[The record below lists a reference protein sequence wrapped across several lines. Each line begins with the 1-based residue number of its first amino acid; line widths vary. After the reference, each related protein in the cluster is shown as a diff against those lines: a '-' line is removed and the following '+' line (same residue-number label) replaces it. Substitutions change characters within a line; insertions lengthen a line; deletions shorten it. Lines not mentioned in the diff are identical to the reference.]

1 MADDLVIAP
10 GVVIPEA
17 ELSWSAV
24 RSGGP
29 GGQNVNKVA
38 TKVEL
43 VFDLPA
49 TSALTP
55 AVVARLRRLA
65 ASRLDSEGRVVVTSQ
80 VTRSQARNL
89 EDARQR
95 LAELVRA
102 ALVVPK
108 KRRPTRPSKAAKRRR
123 LDSKAQGLGE
133 EEGASA
139 GARRLSSAR
148 LFATDLVLPLGARDA
163 HVKVVVV
170 GARVLRLL
178 EQLGR
183 FSNVL
188 LVAAMLRAVAE

>member
-1 MADDLVIAP
+1 
-10 GVVIPEA
+10 
-17 ELSWSAV
+17 V

-49 TSALTP
+49 TSALSP
-55 AVVARLRRLA
+55 AVAARLRRLA
-65 ASRLDSEGRVVVTSQ
+65 ASRLDAEGRVVLTSQ

-123 LDSKAQGLGE
+123 LDQKRKDSDKKK
-133 EEGASA
+133 
-139 GARRLSSAR
+139 ARRP
-148 LFATDLVLPLGARDA
+148 VRDD
-163 HVKVVVV
+163 
-170 GARVLRLL
+170 
-178 EQLGR
+178 
-183 FSNVL
+183 
-188 LVAAMLRAVAE
+188 